1 VRYAI
6 FADVHSNIE
15 AFKVVIEHYYVQS
28 IDRYIFLGDIAGY
41 GGDPKECIDVL
52 KDLKPLSVAGN
63 HDWAVINK
71 FSTNYFNLQAK
82 EAIAWTKKQL
92 KKDDLSYLEKFHL
105 QIEED
110 HFICVHGSLKS
121 PHEFNYVFDI
131 DDAVVNFQLFKKKL
145 CFVGHTH
152 RPGIYCL
159 NNGNVSYSE
168 DAEVSLEED
177 KRYIV
182 NAGSVG
188 QPRDGDPRTSCCIYD
203 DQNQTVEIIRLNY
216 DIAQAASS
224 IINQGL
230 PTNLAHRL
238 YDGR

>member
-1 VRYAI
+1 MRYAI
-6 FADVHSNIE
+6 FADVHSNLE
-15 AFKVVIEHYYVQS
+15 ALRVVVEHYYIQS
-28 IDRYIFLGDIAGY
+28 IDRYIFLGDIVGY
-41 GGDPKECIDVL
+41 GGDPKDCIDIL
-52 KDLKPLSVAGN
+52 RDLKPLAVAGN
-63 HDWAVINK
+63 HDWGVSGK
-71 FSTNYFNLQAK
+71 LSTNYFNLHAK
-82 EAIAWTKKQL
+82 ESIIWTKKQI

-105 QIEED
+105 EIED
-110 HFICVHGSLKS
+110 GNFICVHGSLKS

-159 NNGNVSYSE
+159 NNDNVSYSE

-182 NAGSVG
+182 NVGSVG
-188 QPRDGDPRTSCCIYD
+188 QPRDGDPRACCCVYD

-216 DIAQAASS
+216 DVAQAASS
-224 IINQGL
+224 IVNQGL
-230 PTNLAHRL
+230 PTSLANRL